1 MLEIKKDSKEH
12 KINVYGEELTI
23 CEPSYKQSREYG
35 KKVEG
40 LSDAEQG
47 DALIEFLDKL
57 GLPKKYSEDFTSEQ
71 IQAVCGILM
80 PSKKK

>member
-12 KINVYGEELTI
+12 KLKVYGEELVI

-40 LSDAEQG
+40 MSESDQG
-47 DALIEFLDKL
+47 EALLEFLDML
-57 GLPKKYSEDFTSEQ
+57 GLPKKYSEDFTSAQ
-71 IQAVCGILM
+71 IQSVCEMLM
-80 PSKKK
+80 PAKKK